1 MQLSNYEDVFG
12 IPPSK
17 FIYKLSN
24 FMETSI
30 ANILLWASMQC
41 ATWILSV
48 VLVRKKC
55 TLHCSYLCCSCLHF
69 KHSLTWFS
77 IVVDTNNNND
87 TGGQYLWKM
96 Q

>member
-17 FIYKLSN
+17 FICKLSN

-30 ANILLWASMQC
+30 ANILLWASMQW
-41 ATWILSV
+41 AIWILSI
-48 VLVRKKC
+48 VLVRIKC